1 MVHFCLNLLKMSFDG
16 EDMRSLQEKRE
27 LLYVIRTLD
36 VLISSGVGLE
46 AALHTIGKGGYGV
59 ISEDFS
65 SMMDRLRTGKTRGLG
80 DELKSLQKTA
90 ESKGYQRLLNTLYTN
105 VTQNTDLVD
114 TLKKQG
120 ARMEEERT
128 EEVEKYIETLGG
140 VPESLLS
147 IGMIGP
153 IILAI
158 IGLVPQIMSGDLGA
172 FMSLPDAAV
181 MNSVVNVGLILTL
194 VAMFFIGLKAHTKDP
209 GL

>member
-1 MVHFCLNLLKMSFDG
+1 
-16 EDMRSLQEKRE
+16 MRKLEEKRE

-36 VLISSGVGLE
+36 VLMSSGVGLE
-46 AALHTIGKGGYGV
+46 AALHTIGKGGYGI

-65 SMMDRLRTGKTRGLG
+65 AMMKRLQKGTGGGIDK
-80 DELKSLQKTA
+80 ELKSLMKKA
-90 ESKGYQRLLNTLYTN
+90 ESKGYKRLLNTLYTN
-105 VTQNTDLVD
+105 VTQNTDLVE

-128 EEVEKYIETLGG
+128 EEVEKYIEELGG
-140 VPESLLS
+140 VPETLLS

-158 IGLVPQIMSGDLGA
+158 VGLVPQLMSGDLGA
-172 FMSLPDAAV
+172 FMSLPPASTINV
-181 MNSVVNVGLILTL
+181 VVNIGLFMTL
-194 VAMFFIGLKAHTKDP
+194 VGMSLIGLKAHTKDP

>member
-1 MVHFCLNLLKMSFDG
+1 
-16 EDMRSLQEKRE
+16 MRKLEEKRE

-36 VLISSGVGLE
+36 VLMSSGVGLE
-46 AALHTIGKGGYGV
+46 AALHTIGMGGYGI

-65 SMMDRLRTGKTRGLG
+65 AMMKRLQKGTGGGIDK
-80 DELKSLQKTA
+80 ELKSLMKKA
-90 ESKGYQRLLNTLYTN
+90 ESKGYKRLLNTLYTN
-105 VTQNTDLVD
+105 VTQNTDLVE

-128 EEVEKYIETLGG
+128 EEVEKYIEELGG
-140 VPESLLS
+140 VPETLLS

-158 IGLVPQIMSGDLGA
+158 VGLVPQLMSGDLGA
-172 FMSLPDAAV
+172 FMSLPPASTINV
-181 MNSVVNVGLILTL
+181 VVNIGLFMTL
-194 VAMFFIGLKAHTKDP
+194 VGMSLIGLKAHTKDP